1 MDHESSSGFSLLT
14 ASRFMGIA
22 DGNIL
27 SWCPTM
33 DLIAVS
39 MNRMSVWVFRLTGER
54 IYSVNT
60 KSVIVS
66 LVWNPS
72 GKYFAVSGQDGLCKI
87 YDSNSG
93 QLINVVGTGE
103 KIDLI
108 SWPEYNLST
117 NNYDLEGLF
126 EVDTLSQLPRLSS
139 YIDHT
144 GADNSSAHLIA
155 FQIDEINKSNV
166 DKMDYL
172 LSVQHGN
179 SLSITFNSLFTVDN
193 IKLPDGFTYLKH
205 ISNNDLFHQLFLVE
219 SDTKDYVGILEA
231 EFKISDQDNLR
242 SYFIKLLSYSCK
254 ILSIFN
260 YIKDS
265 LHYIVEEIRPY
276 FQFFDRHLSNLKDS
290 LYNEIDLTTH
300 FPTEEE
306 SNRKIVTSFIDM
318 LVTGLV
324 DPQLKDYW
332 TNQLSERGVK
342 RLSKMGS
349 ALYETIRKVCFNR
362 LIVALERLV
371 VILNSIEG
379 IVRWLEDFSIENGDD
394 IINFGL
400 SSKSIS
406 SCCEQIKAL
415 IEYLYRLICEINEE
429 ERLFNEFISW
439 IKLGVI
445 DKISKEDDLE
455 SYYESLQSSFKYSD
469 LIEYLNNYLFSS
481 KLFNYFEVELS
492 SNEVILP
499 QKTKHNVVV
508 MYDSIESNLR
518 STLIG
523 SFSSYIRSSLDLTK
537 TYSFDVMP
545 EITLSSIYSP
555 ESKGSSVLCLHE
567 KPTNSL
573 AIIKF
578 TEGDMSFHI
587 LRRIKLTQD
596 QSIIKTSLGQNSNL
610 LMLVKDKDQYLLKLF
625 NLDDLLSQD
634 KKEIDYRELNS
645 VKSIALQ
652 GYGEYSLTEPSHLAA
667 NQYGRQ
673 IACIL
678 DAKKRNYVVL
688 EF

>member
-1 MDHESSSGFSLLT
+1 MVYELSTGFSLLT

-33 DLIAVS
+33 DLIAIS

-60 KSVIVS
+60 KSAIVS

-93 QLINVVGTGE
+93 QLINVVGTGK

-108 SWPEYNLST
+108 SWSEYNLAT
-117 NNYDLEGLF
+117 NNYDSEGLF

-139 YIDHT
+139 YVDHT
-144 GADNSSAHLIA
+144 GAENSSAHLIA
-155 FQIDEINKSNV
+155 FQIDEINQSNV
-166 DKMDYL
+166 DKMDFL
-172 LSVQHGN
+172 LSVQQGN
-179 SLSITFNSLFTVDN
+179 LLSITFNSLFTVDN
-193 IKLPDGFTYLKH
+193 IRLPDGFTYLTH
-205 ISNNDLFHQLFLVE
+205 ISNSDLFHQLFLVE
-219 SDTKDYVGILEA
+219 SEARDYVGVLEA

-254 ILSIFN
+254 TLSIFN
-260 YIKDS
+260 YIRDL
-265 LHYIVEEIRPY
+265 LHYIVEEIRQF

-290 LYNEIDLTTH
+290 LYSGVDLTTH

-306 SNRKIVTSFIDM
+306 LIRKIRTNFIDM

-324 DPQLKDYW
+324 NPQLKDYW
-332 TNQLSERGVK
+332 SNQLGERGVK
-342 RLSKMGS
+342 KLSKMGS
-349 ALYETIRKVCFNR
+349 ALYETVRKVCFNR
-362 LIVALERLV
+362 LVVALERLV

-379 IVRWLEDFSIENGDD
+379 IVKWLEDFSIEGND
-394 IINFGL
+394 ITNFGL

-406 SCCEQIKAL
+406 SSCEQIKAL
-415 IEYLYRLICEINEE
+415 IEYLYRLVCEINEE
-429 ERLFNEFISW
+429 ERLFNEFVSW

-469 LIEYLNNYLFSS
+469 LIEYLNHYLFSS
-481 KLFNYFEVELS
+481 KLFNYLEVEFS
-492 SNEVILP
+492 SNEVIFP
-499 QKTKHNVVV
+499 QKTKHNVAE
-508 MYDSIESNLR
+508 MYAGIESNLL
-518 STLIG
+518 STFIG
-523 SFSSYIRSSLDLTK
+523 SFSSYIRSSLDSTK
-537 TYSFDVMP
+537 TYVFDVAP
-545 EITLSSIYSP
+545 KITLSSIYSP
-555 ESKGSSVLCLHE
+555 ESRASSVLCLNE
-567 KPTNSL
+567 NQTNSL
-573 AIIKF
+573 AVIKF
-578 TEGDMSFHI
+578 KEGDILSHI
-587 LRRIKLTQD
+587 LKRITLTPD
-596 QSIIKTSLGQNSNL
+596 QSIIKTSIGQNSNL
-610 LMLVKDKDQYLLKLF
+610 LMLVKDKDQYLLALF
-625 NLDDLLSQD
+625 NLDELLSQD
-634 KKEIDYRELNS
+634 KKDINYKELNP

-652 GYGEYSLTEPSHLAA
+652 GYGEHLLTEPSHLAA

-678 DAKKRNYVVL
+678 DAKKRNYVII